1 MKKTALFA
9 LAALAPLAIASQAMA
24 ADEAIATAADAPTS
38 VEELVVT
45 GQITYRNRTDSIAPV
60 LSYDLEYFQKFEP
73 LTAGD
78 ALKRVPSVAFL
89 SDILESDGV
98 RLRGLDPAYTQ
109 ILINGEEMPGGGA
122 DSGAFGNGADRAF
135 FVDRIPAELIER
147 VEIVRSPSAN
157 RSGDAVAGAVN
168 IVLRD
173 ALKFD
178 GGYLRAGGLYFANDE
193 EFKGTLGGVWGGE
206 FAGGRL
212 LAGFNIQ
219 GRHNPKDKVSL
230 RYDEPGD
237 DLANSE
243 VQTDVRDGTD
253 YSFNADYTV
262 PVGTGEFGLSG
273 FYVYTD
279 RQQIENSTE
288 FDEGI
293 EDDANTTTTN
303 FNPVDIEQTSWTLN
317 GRISQEM
324 FGGET
329 KLKIGYATFDNK
341 ETELEEEIEWDDFP
355 TDADE
360 LGGEL
365 TKTDIEQTQWTV
377 RLAHERDLSETLS
390 LEFGVQF
397 NRQQRD
403 NDVRAAEIEFDPD
416 SDPRPPYDSFDV
428 VPGGLNTI
436 TETRIDPYVMFSG
449 GAGPVKWEAGLRYET
464 TDVEV
469 EDRDAGTK
477 DENDYGVL
485 LPSVNLR
492 WNLTTEDRIH
502 ASVARTIRR
511 PSFNFLS
518 PAFLDGELGDN
529 DFVGNPELDPET
541 AWGFDLG
548 YERQLPGR
556 GIFGVNVFYRDV
568 KDLIEVY
575 NTGAYSEQA
584 LEDYQEVLDDG
595 GTVAEA
601 EEELT
606 SFVLSAQNIGDGKV
620 WGIEFDLSTPLTFIG
635 LDDTG
640 VFLNYSWLD
649 SEVDDELGSRRF
661 NSQTD
666 YVFNVGFIQDLPTW
680 NASFGVTYRKQ
691 GDAYSRVIG
700 EEVTTSYDGD
710 LEAFVEKRFGKSLVV
725 RFTGSNLLDA
735 EKKEVFNKFNTLA
748 DQIDRDYDEFEVE
761 AESAGPVFQL
771 IARYAF

>member
-9 LAALAPLAIASQAMA
+9 LAALAPLMIASQALA
-24 ADEAIATAADAPTS
+24 ADEAIATADATPTN

-45 GQITYRNRTDSIAPV
+45 GEITYRNRTDSAAPV

-157 RSGDAVAGAVN
+157 RSGDAVAGAIN

-173 ALKFD
+173 SLKLD

-193 EFKGTLGGVWGGE
+193 EVKGTLGGVWGGD

-212 LAGFNIQ
+212 LAGFNVQ

-237 DLANSE
+237 DVDNSE
-243 VQTDVRDGTD
+243 VQTDIRDGTD

-262 PVGTGEFGLSG
+262 PVGSGEFGLSG

-279 RQQIENSTE
+279 RQQIENSIE
-288 FDEGI
+288 YVDGV
-293 EDDANTTTTN
+293 EDDANIDTTN

-324 FGGET
+324 FGGTT
-329 KLKIGYATFDNK
+329 KVKVGYAMFDNQ
-341 ETELEEEIEWDDFP
+341 EVELEEEIAWDGGFP
-355 TDADE
+355 GNADE
-360 LGGEL
+360 LEGERTL
-365 TKTDIEQTQWTV
+365 SQIEQNQWSIK
-377 RLAHERDLSETLS
+377 LEHERNLTDDLK
-390 LEFGVQF
+390 LEFGLHF
-397 NRQQRD
+397 NRQERD
-403 NDVRAAEIEFDPD
+403 NDIRVAEIAFDPD
-416 SDPRPPYDSFDV
+416 VDPRPAYENYEIAT
-428 VPGGLNTI
+428 GGLNTI
-436 TETRIDPYVMFSG
+436 TETRFDPYVMLSG
-449 GAGPVKWEAGLRYET
+449 EAGPVKWEAGLRYEKT
-464 TDVEV
+464 KVLV
-469 EDRDAGTK
+469 EDLDAGTS
-477 DENDYGVL
+477 DSNSYGVL
-485 LPSVNLR
+485 LPSANLR

-511 PSFNFLS
+511 PSFSFLS
-518 PAFLDGELGDN
+518 PALLEGELGDN
-529 DFVGNPELDPET
+529 DFFGSPNLDPET
-541 AWGFDLG
+541 AWGVDLG

-556 GIFGVNVFYRDV
+556 GIVGINVFYRDV
-568 KDLIEVY
+568 TDLIEVI
-575 NTGAYSEQA
+575 NTGDEG
-584 LEDYQEVLDDG
+584 DDG
-595 GTVAEA
+595 PGSWIYTARNV
-601 EEELT
+601 
-606 SFVLSAQNIGDGKV
+606 GDGKV
-620 WGIEFDLSTPLTFIG
+620 WGIEFDLSTPLTFVG
-635 LDDTG
+635 LENTG

-649 SEVDDELGSRRF
+649 SDVDDDFGSRRF

-666 YVFNVGFIQDLPTW
+666 YVFNIGFIQDLPSFA
-680 NASFGVTYRKQ
+680 ASFGVTYRKQ
-691 GDAYSRVIG
+691 GDAYSRVVG

-710 LEAFVEKRFGKSLVV
+710 LEAFVEKRFGDSFVV
-725 RFTGSNLLDA
+725 RLTGSNLLDG
-735 EKKEVFNKFNTLA
+735 EKKEVFDKFNTIQ
-748 DQIDRDYDEFEVE
+748 DQVDRDYDEYEVE

>member
-24 ADEAIATAADAPTS
+24 ADEAITTAAADAPTS

-45 GQITYRNRTDSIAPV
+45 GQITYRNRTDSTAPV

-89 SDILESDGV
+89 SDVLESDGV

-173 ALKFD
+173 SLKFD

-193 EFKGTLGGVWGGE
+193 ELKGTLGGVWSGD

-212 LAGFNIQ
+212 LAGFNVQ

-253 YSFNADYTV
+253 YSFNADYSI

-279 RQQIENSTE
+279 RQQIENSIE
-288 FDEGI
+288 YDEGI
-293 EDDANTTTTN
+293 EDDANTDTTN
-303 FNPVDIEQTSWTLN
+303 FNPVDIEQTSWTLT
-317 GRISQEM
+317 GRLSQDM
-324 FGGET
+324 FGGKT
-329 KLKIGYATFDNK
+329 KLKVGYATFRNK

-365 TKTDIEQTQWTV
+365 TKSDIEQTQWTAK
-377 RLAHERDLSETLS
+377 LSHERDLTDSLA
-390 LEFGVQF
+390 LEFGVHF

-403 NDVRAAEIEFDPD
+403 NDVRVSEIEFDPD
-416 SDPRPPYDSFDV
+416 SDPRPPYDVFEI

-436 TETRIDPYVMFSG
+436 TETRIDPYVMLSG
-449 GAGPVKWEAGLRYET
+449 DAGAMSWEAGLRYET

-477 DENDYGVL
+477 DETDYGVL

-492 WNLTTEDRIH
+492 WDLTGEDRIH

-511 PSFNFLS
+511 PGFSFLS
-518 PAFLDGELGDN
+518 PALLEGELGDN
-529 DFVGNPELDPET
+529 DFIGNPQLDPET
-541 AWGFDLG
+541 AWGVDLG

-556 GIFGVNVFYRDV
+556 GIVGINVFYRDV
-568 KDLIEVY
+568 KDLIEVT
-575 NTGAYSEQA
+575 NTG
-584 LEDYQEVLDDG
+584 LEGDEG
-595 GTVAEA
+595 PGTWIFTAEN
-601 EEELT
+601 
-606 SFVLSAQNIGDGKV
+606 VGDGKV
-620 WGIEFDLSTPLTFIG
+620 WGIEFDLSTPLSFVG
-635 LDDTG
+635 MNDTG

-649 SEVDDELGSRRF
+649 SDVDDDFGSRRF
-661 NSQTD
+661 NSQAE

-680 NASFGVTYRKQ
+680 GASFGVTYRKQ
-691 GDAYSRVIG
+691 GDAWSRVVG
-700 EEVTTSYDGD
+700 EEVSTTYDGD
-710 LEAFVEKRFGKSLVV
+710 LEAFVEKRFGKSFVV
-725 RFTGSNLLDA
+725 RFTGSNLLDG
-735 EKKEVFNKFNTLA
+735 EKREVFDKFDTVQ
-748 DQIDRDYDEFEVE
+748 DQIDRDYDEYEIE